1 MEEGGVST
9 SPRSGG
15 IMGKKPLIVIVIIL
29 LAAVVG
35 FLAADRQDKMNARDR
50 DKAFDARFAK

>member
-1 MEEGGVST
+1 
-9 SPRSGG
+9 
-15 IMGKKPLIVIVIIL
+15 MGKKPLIVVVIIL

-35 FLAADRQDKMNARDR
+35 FLAADRQDKMGAQDR

>member
-1 MEEGGVST
+1 
-9 SPRSGG
+9 
-15 IMGKKPLIVIVIIL
+15 MGKKPLIVIVIIL

-35 FLAADRQDKMNARDR
+35 FLAAERQDKMNARDR